1 MKSTVLSSK
10 IGPASCWI
18 EKGGGGVIN
27 VGSTASFLPVPF
39 ASVYSASK
47 AFVLMFSD
55 AIRYEYEDKN
65 IQVMTLCPGGT
76 ASKFSE
82 VASEKSSDALKTLN
96 RMLKEKGQLGDSC
109 ELVARDGLDAFLKN
123 KSSVITGKGNKKFAF
138 LPRILSRDR
147 IIKLTGDIFRK
158 RVAK

>member
-1 MKSTVLSSK
+1 M
-10 IGPASCWI
+10 
-18 EKGGGGVIN
+18 
-27 VGSTASFLPVPF
+27 GSTASFLPVPF

-55 AIRYEYEDKN
+55 AIRYEYQDKN

-96 RMLKEKGQLGDSC
+96 RVLKEKGQLGDSC

-123 KSSVITGKGNKKFAF
+123 NHHSLLVKEQKICF
-138 LPRILSRDR
+138 LTSNSL
-147 IIKLTGDIFRK
+147 K
-158 RVAK
+158 R

>member
-1 MKSTVLSSK
+1 MNIK
-10 IGPASCWI
+10 I
-18 EKGGGGVIN
+18 
-27 VGSTASFLPVPF
+27 
-39 ASVYSASK
+39 
-47 AFVLMFSD
+47 
-55 AIRYEYEDKN
+55 KN

-96 RMLKEKGQLGDSC
+96 QALKEKGQLGDSC
-109 ELVARDGLDAFLKN
+109 ELVAREGLDAFLKN
-123 KSSVITGKGNKKFAF
+123 KSSFITGKGNKKLAF

-147 IIKLTGDIFRK
+147 VIKLTGDIFRK